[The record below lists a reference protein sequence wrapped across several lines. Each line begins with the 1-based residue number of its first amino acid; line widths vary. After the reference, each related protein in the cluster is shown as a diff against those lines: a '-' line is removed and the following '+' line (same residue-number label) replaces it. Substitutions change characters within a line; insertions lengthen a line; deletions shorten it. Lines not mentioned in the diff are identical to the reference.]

1 MKVLVTGFD
10 PFGGER
16 VNPAYEAVK
25 ALPDTL
31 DGAQIY
37 KRELPTAFARSA
49 AALEEYL
56 TGLQP
61 DIVLCVGQAGGT
73 PAVRVERV
81 AINLADAR
89 IPDNDGAQ
97 PLDEPLRADGD
108 AAYFSTLPVRAMVQA
123 VRAAGLP
130 CSVSYTA
137 GTYVCNAALYNALY
151 LAAKRFPGLRAGFVH
166 VPYLPRP
173 SCRQGR
179 LDALYAAARHC
190 AEPDRRP
197 AGSHR
202 RGGNLRPR
210 RRNPAINEKCRSF
223 GRHF

>member
-1 MKVLVTGFD
+1 MPKRLLITGFD
-10 PFGGER
+10 PFGGQS
-16 VNPAYEAVK
+16 VNPAWEAVSRLPARVGDCVVH
-25 ALPDTL
+25 ALQVPTVFGLAAQRVIEEAQALRPDV
-31 DGAQIY
+31 I
-37 KRELPTAFARSA
+37 
-49 AALEEYL
+49 
-56 TGLQP
+56 
-61 DIVLCVGQAGGT
+61 LCVGQAGGT

-151 LAAKRFPGLRAGFVH
+151 LATKRFPGLRAGFVH
-166 VPYLPRP
+166 VPYLPA
-173 SCRQGR
+173 QVADK
-179 LDALYAAARHC
+179 DALTPC
-190 AEPDRRP
+190 MP
-197 AGSHR
+197 
-202 RGGNLRPR
+202 L
-210 RRNPAINEKCRSF
+210 PAIVQSLTAALQAAIAGVEISDPAA
-223 GRHF
+223 GTLQ